1 MSDPITDR
9 FPPTEQWRRSLAT
22 YAKLVRVP
30 NLFTAPPDVILGA
43 AIVSTFGYAA
53 RAGTIAGLALA
64 SVLLY
69 AAGTTLN
76 DYFDAGEDA
85 RERPERPIPS
95 GDISRR
101 RALIFG
107 ATLLVSGVGIAFLSG
122 GPSAA
127 VVAAVLAVGIVA
139 YDGALKG
146 SVPGYLTMGANR
158 GINVVLGMAAAASP
172 SVLPMRA
179 YLIPAI
185 VTLYIG
191 SVTYMAESETGAT
204 ERLAVSI
211 GVAGTSIAAFGV
223 VGATVVT
230 PVSAVG
236 TAVAVA
242 LLGGF
247 LVWTGRPLRTAYA
260 DPAPETVG
268 PAIGACVLGLTILAA
283 AFAATAGAGWA
294 IAAGSFFIPAAGLS
308 KLFDVS

>member
-1 MSDPITDR
+1 MSDPLTDR
-9 FPPTEQWRRSLAT
+9 FPQTEQWRRSLAS

-43 AIVSTFGYAA
+43 AIVSTFGYTA
-53 RAGTIAGLALA
+53 RAGTIAGLAVA

-76 DYFDAGEDA
+76 DYFDASEDT

-95 GDISRR
+95 GDISRS

-107 ATLLVSGVGIAFLSG
+107 AMLLVSGVGIAFLSG
-122 GPSAA
+122 GSPAA
-127 VVAAVLAVGIVA
+127 VVAALLAVGIVA

-146 SVPGYLTMGANR
+146 SVPGYLAMGGNR
-158 GINVVLGMAAAASP
+158 AINVVLGMAAAVAP
-172 SVLPMRA
+172 SALPIRA

-185 VTLYIG
+185 IALYIA
-191 SVTYMAESETGAT
+191 SVTYMAESETGST
-204 ERLAVSI
+204 DRLAVSV
-211 GVAGTSIAAFGV
+211 GVAGTSIAAVGV
-223 VGATVVT
+223 VGAVVVT
-230 PVSAVG
+230 PVPAVG

-247 LVWTGRPLRTAYA
+247 LVWTGVPLRTAYA

-268 PAIGACVLGLTILAA
+268 PAIGACVLGLTILTA

-294 IAAGSFFIPAAGLS
+294 IAAVSFFVPAAGLS